1 MTPFY
6 VASLDI
12 DTDTIRDKLFSLR
25 DMWELRSAEYPF
37 YTLGKTAY
45 IDKHSEEYFDGV
57 KKLNPVLL
65 ANFADLYETVL
76 NYFERVLGEPVKL
89 STDLAYPG
97 FHIFQSDKY
106 FIEHAGN
113 WHQDHPQITLGLDS
127 TDNSTFTV
135 TIMLPASGGGMD
147 WIDAPK
153 SMKHLAYKEKD
164 ITWHTGLSMHR
175 IAGLKEY
182 VEGEYRITL
191 QGHLTRR
198 NGMMEVYW

>member
-6 VASLDI
+6 VATLDI
-12 DTDTIRDKLFSLR
+12 DTESIRDKLFALR
-25 DMWELRSAEYPF
+25 DKWELRSTEYPF

-45 IDKHSEEYFDGV
+45 IDKHSKEYFDGV
-57 KKLNPVLL
+57 DKLNPILMD
-65 ANFADLYETVL
+65 NFADLYDEVVD
-76 NYFERVLGEPVKL
+76 YFQKVLGEPVKF
-89 STDLAYPG
+89 TEDLAYPG

-106 FIEHAGN
+106 LLEHAGS
-113 WHQDHPQITLGLDS
+113 WHQDYPQLTLGLEG

-135 TIMLPASGGGMD
+135 TIMLPASGGGID

-175 IAGLKEY
+175 IAAIKEY

-191 QGHLTRR
+191 QGHLIRR
-198 NGMMEVYW
+198 DGMIQIYW